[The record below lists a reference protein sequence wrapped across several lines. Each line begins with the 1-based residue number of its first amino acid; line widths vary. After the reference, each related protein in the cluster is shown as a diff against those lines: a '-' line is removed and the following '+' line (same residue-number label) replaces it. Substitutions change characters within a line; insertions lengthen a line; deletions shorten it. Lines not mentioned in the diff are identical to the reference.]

1 MRCQTNLLLLCVTTL
16 ALGGCVGVSEDI
28 SRPTPARHWP
38 TLMAHRGGTGDA
50 PENTLPAIAT
60 ALSNGA
66 EALWLTVQLSRDGVP
81 VLYRPADLSALTNG
95 QGKVAD
101 HTLAELQQLNA
112 GWQFKQA
119 DGAGGFSYPWRERS
133 LPIPTLIDALNAIP
147 PAIPVVLDMKAL
159 PAAPQAAAVA
169 HVLDGARAW
178 QRVTLYSTEAAY
190 QQAFAPYRQAQ
201 LYESRDATRLR
212 LAQVDLAA
220 QCNAPVVGTRA
231 AFEISRKVD
240 LVETFTLG
248 EGRSSVNARLW
259 TPAAVQCFRQQGKVY
274 LTAIAVNNVD
284 DLKAATCLGMDA
296 VLVDS
301 PATLRPLRDSLK
313 LPLACR

>member
-1 MRCQTNLLLLCVTTL
+1 MRYQTNLLLCLTTL
-16 ALGGCVGVSEDI
+16 ALGGCVGLADDAT
-28 SRPTPARHWP
+28 RPPTAPQQHWP
-38 TLMAHRGGTGDA
+38 TLIAHRAGTADA

-66 EALWLTVQLSRDGVP
+66 EAIWLTVQLSRDGVP

-95 QGKVAD
+95 QGKVAE

-112 GWQFKQA
+112 GWQFKQT
-119 DGAGGFSYPWRERS
+119 AGVTTYPWRTRS
-133 LPIPTLIDALNAIP
+133 VPVPTLLDALNAIP
-147 PAIPVVLDMKAL
+147 PEIPVILDMKAL

-169 HVLDGARAW
+169 QVLDGARAW
-178 QRVTLYSTEAAY
+178 QRVTLYSTEADY

-201 LYESRDATRLR
+201 MYESRDATRLR
-212 LAQVDLAA
+212 LAQVDLAG
-220 QCNAPVVGTRA
+220 QCLPPEAGTRA

-259 TPAAVQCFRQQGKVY
+259 TPAAVQCFRQRGPAW
-274 LTAIAVNNVD
+274 LTAIAVNSAD
-284 DLKAATCLGMDA
+284 DLKAATCLGMNA

-301 PATLRPLRDSLK
+301 PAKKCGRY
-313 LPLACR
+313 AAG